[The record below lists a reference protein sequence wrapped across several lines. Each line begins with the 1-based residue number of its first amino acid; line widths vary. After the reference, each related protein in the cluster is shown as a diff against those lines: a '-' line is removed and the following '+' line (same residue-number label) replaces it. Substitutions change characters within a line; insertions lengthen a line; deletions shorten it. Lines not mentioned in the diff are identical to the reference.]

1 MNFPTRWLDGIQAV
15 TFDAGG
21 TLLEPWPSVGH
32 VYSDVAARH
41 GRGDISPELLNR
53 RFADAWRA
61 KQNFEHTRAD
71 WRRLVD
77 QTFAGLFA
85 EPPTPALFDAL
96 YHRFTEPD
104 AWRVFEDVFSTLAA
118 LRRRGLKLGI
128 VSNWDE
134 RLRPLLQRLHLD
146 GHFEAVVVSLEAGC
160 TKPAPDIFRQ
170 AAARLNV
177 PSAAML
183 HVGDSPTEDLA
194 GARAAGMRAVLVD
207 RRAEESS
214 GAVVTTLAE
223 LASSLAAPGAS
234 ADAD

>member
-1 MNFPTRWLDGIQAV
+1 MNFPMRWLDGIQAV

-32 VYSDVAARH
+32 VYSDVAACY
-41 GRGDISPELLNR
+41 GRKNISPVLLNR
-53 RFADAWRA
+53 RFAGAWRA
-61 KQNFEHTRAD
+61 NKNFDHTRAD

-77 QTFAGLFA
+77 QTFAGLFT
-85 EPPTPALFDAL
+85 EPPGPALFDAL

-104 AWRVFEDVFSTLAA
+104 VWRVFEDVFPTLET

-134 RLRPLLQRLHLD
+134 RLRPLLRRLHLD
-146 GHFEAVVVSLEAGC
+146 GHFETVVVSIEAGC
-160 TKPAPDIFRQ
+160 TKPAPDIFHQ

-177 PSAAML
+177 PASAML
-183 HVGDSPTEDLA
+183 HVGDSPAEDLA
-194 GARAAGMRAVLVD
+194 GARAAGMSGVLVN
-207 RRAEESS
+207 RRAEASS

-223 LASSLAAPGAS
+223 LASSLAAPGA
-234 ADAD
+234 DASTD

>member
-134 RLRPLLQRLHLD
+134 RLRPMLDDLRLAPS
-146 GHFEAVVVSLEAGC
+146 FEVIVISIEEGF
-160 TKPAPDIFRQ
+160 TKPSRELFHRAAERLGVAP
-170 AAARLNV
+170 ANV
-177 PSAAML
+177 L
-183 HVGDSPTEDLA
+183 HVGDSAAEDVA
-194 GARAAGMRAVLVD
+194 GARGAGMRAVRLK
-207 RRAEESS
+207 RAAGGTSVP
-214 GAVVTTLAE
+214 GLIHD
-223 LASSLAAPGAS
+223 LMSLGSLLDNPR
-234 ADAD
+234 